1 MSVIIIIIIII
12 IIIQFLTTSCKVFTD
27 INES

>member
-12 IIIQFLTTSCKVFTD
+12 IIINSGPVPGLLASTGLVG
-27 INES
+27 